1 MASTEL
7 TTRTG
12 TPAHLRSED
21 VIVQAPFSYVGS
33 TKRILHAMMPWARR
47 TVDRFHD
54 RNGTGPQTIMRSA
67 AVVGAYTTLYTTL
80 VLAWT
85 GVTCWYLTFGLLLV
99 PYRLIRRSDRN
110 RERQRLQHQELMAA
124 TFAAAQTRPDVRDR

>member
-1 MASTEL
+1 MSSTEL

-21 VIVQAPFSYVGS
+21 VIVQAPFSYAGS
-33 TKRILHAMMPWARR
+33 TKRILRAMMPWARR
-47 TVDRFHD
+47 TVDDFNNRD
-54 RNGTGPQTIMRSA
+54 GGAQTIVRGA
-67 AVVGAYTTLYTTL
+67 AIVVAYTTLYTAL

-85 GVTCWYLTFGLLLV
+85 GVTCWYMIFGLLLV

-110 RERQRLQHQELMAA
+110 RERQRLQHEELMAA
-124 TFAAAQTRPDVRDR
+124 TLAAAQTRPDTRDR